1 VKPTLFINEDFT
13 MRRTVALSGF
23 LSMLGLAAASLIV
36 LPNAPTRANIVN
48 ATFVIPASDGY
59 GVADCLTGGTECGR
73 VVADAWCEAQGFSRA
88 ETFGRAVEEVTGSTD
103 AAMSKRSAAPIAI
116 TCAN

>member
-1 VKPTLFINEDFT
+1 
-13 MRRTVALSGF
+13 MRRTIALSGF
-23 LSMLGLAAASLIV
+23 LSMLGFAAASLTV
-36 LPNAPTRANIVN
+36 LPNAPTQANIVN

-103 AAMSKRSAAPIAI
+103 IAMSKRSAAPIAI